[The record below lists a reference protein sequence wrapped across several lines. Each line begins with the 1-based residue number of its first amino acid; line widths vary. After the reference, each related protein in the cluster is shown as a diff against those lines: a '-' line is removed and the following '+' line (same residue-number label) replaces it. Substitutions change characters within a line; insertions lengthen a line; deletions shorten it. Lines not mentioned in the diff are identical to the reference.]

1 MIKRV
6 ALVRRRPDMTAEQ
19 FWAHYTGPHA
29 AIVKRMPGLRQMVLS
44 RAVADQVTEW
54 DAVGELWFDSTT
66 AVKRAFEEEAS
77 TSALG
82 GDEQILAEL
91 RADRS
96 LFLGASEVV
105 IVDEEMRWP

>member
-6 ALVRRRPDMTAEQ
+6 SLVRRKPDMTAEQ

-29 AIVKRMPGLRQMVLS
+29 TIVQRMPGLRQMVLS
-44 RAVADQVTEW
+44 RAVEDQVTEW

-66 AVKRAFEEEAS
+66 AVKRAFE
-77 TSALG
+77 
-82 GDEQILAEL
+82 DEQIMAEL

-105 IVDEEMRWP
+105 IVEEAMRWP

>member
-6 ALVRRRPDMTAEQ
+6 SLVRRKPDLTAEQ

-29 AIVKRMPGLRQMVLS
+29 AIVQRLPGLRQMVLS
-44 RAVADQVTEW
+44 RAVGDQVTEW
-54 DAVGELWFDSTT
+54 DAVGELWFDSTA
-66 AVKRAFEEEAS
+66 AVKRAFE
-77 TSALG
+77 
-82 GDEQILAEL
+82 DEQILAEL

-105 IVDEEMRWP
+105 IVEEEICWP

>member
-6 ALVRRRPDMTAEQ
+6 SLVRRKPDLTAEQ

-29 AIVKRMPGLRQMVLS
+29 AIVQRMPGLRRLVLS
-44 RAVADQVTEW
+44 RAVGDQVTEW
-54 DAVGELWFDSTT
+54 DAVGELWFDDT
-66 AVKRAFEEEAS
+66 AAAKRAFE
-77 TSALG
+77 
-82 GDEQILAEL
+82 DEQILAEL

-105 IVDEEMRWP
+105 IVEEQMRWP

>member
-6 ALVRRRPDMTAEQ
+6 SLVRRKPDMTAEQ

-29 AIVKRMPGLRQMVLS
+29 AIVQRMPGLRKMVLS
-44 RAVADQVTEW
+44 RAVGDQVTEW
-54 DAVGELWFDSTT
+54 DAVGELWFDSMT
-66 AVKRAFEEEAS
+66 AVKRAFE
-77 TSALG
+77 
-82 GDEQILAEL
+82 DEQIMAEL

-105 IVDEEMRWP
+105 IVEEAMRWP